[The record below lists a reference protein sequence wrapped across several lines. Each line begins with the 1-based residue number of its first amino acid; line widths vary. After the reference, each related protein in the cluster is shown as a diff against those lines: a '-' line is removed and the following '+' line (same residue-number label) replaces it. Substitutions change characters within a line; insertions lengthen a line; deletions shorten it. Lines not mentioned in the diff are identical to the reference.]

1 MPINTINPINM
12 PWKSL
17 TKYKLLILP
26 LFLNIQDNTSLIIKA
41 TNNLRLSRTDTKIQN
56 AIKSS
61 LNFLIFNSIIVKL
74 IKHINEGKHT
84 LSISNEYKPSI
95 IETLNATNSN
105 RKLIVVKIPIF
116 KLIHRNKIYIPTIS
130 LLIVPQHDKITIL
143 QELHTYQFLLWF
155 LARMFECCQ
164 QLVDYQI
171 VFVV

>member
-12 PWKSL
+12 PRKSL

-26 LFLNIQDNTSLIIKA
+26 LFLDIQDNTSLIIKA

-61 LNFLIFNSIIVKL
+61 LNFLILNSIIVKL

-84 LSISNEYKPSI
+84 LPISNEYKPSI
-95 IETLNATNSN
+95 IETLNATNPN

-116 KLIHRNKIYIPTIS
+116 KLINGYKIYIPTIS
-130 LLIVPQHDKITIL
+130 LLVVP
-143 QELHTYQFLLWF
+143 
-155 LARMFECCQ
+155 
-164 QLVDYQI
+164 
-171 VFVV
+171 